1 MRKWIPL
8 LVLAILQVHCTS
20 STPQTKTPPVQL
32 KVETATSPTE
42 AMEAV
47 VMEMTIEGMVCAMG
61 CAAVIEKKLNKTAG
75 ITKATVDFASKKAL
89 VEFNGKALNSTQ
101 IVEVVK
107 SVGEAYSVS
116 TFSITEE

>member
-1 MRKWIPL
+1 M
-8 LVLAILQVHCTS
+8 
-20 STPQTKTPPVQL
+20 QL
-32 KVETATSPTE
+32 EVEAAASPTE
-42 AMEAV
+42 AMEVV

-89 VEFNGKALNSTQ
+89 VEFNRKALNSTQ

-116 TFSITEE
+116 TFSITKE

>member
-1 MRKWIPL
+1 MKKWIPL
-8 LVLAILQVHCTS
+8 LVLALLQVHCNS
-20 STPQTKTPPVQL
+20 STPQTKIPPVQL
-32 KVETATSPTE
+32 ESITPKNQTE
-42 AMEAV
+42 EIEAV

-75 ITKATVDFASKKAL
+75 VTKATVDFLSKKAL
-89 VEFNGKALNSTQ
+89 VEFDRKALNSSK

-116 TFSITEE
+116 AFSIAEE

>member
-8 LVLAILQVHCTS
+8 LVLALLQVHCTS
-20 STPQTKTPPVQL
+20 SNPQIKTPPVQL
-32 KVETATSPTE
+32 EVETATSPTE

-75 ITKATVDFASKKAL
+75 ITKATVDFPSKKAL

-116 TFSITEE
+116 TFSIAKE

>member
-1 MRKWIPL
+1 M
-8 LVLAILQVHCTS
+8 VLALLQLHCTS
-20 STPQTKTPPVQL
+20 SAPQTKTPPVQL
-32 KVETATSPTE
+32 EVETAASPTE
-42 AMEAV
+42 AMETV

-75 ITKATVDFASKKAL
+75 ITKATVDFPSKKAL

-116 TFSITEE
+116 TFSIIKE